1 MIAPEEQRHTLVAL
15 MEDEPGVLNRVVSL
29 FRRRGFNIDSLTVG
43 PTDIPQISRMTLVV
57 GGNEVIVEQ
66 IVKQLYKIV
75 EILKISD
82 VTKEETVIR
91 ELSLVK
97 VSANSNTRPEIMQ
110 LVDIFRA
117 KIVDVAPDSLIVE
130 ITGSQDKVDSL
141 TNLLRRFGIK
151 EMVRTGPV
159 AMVRGVAGV
168 SRVDDD

>member
-1 MIAPEEQRHTLVAL
+1 
-15 MEDEPGVLNRVVSL
+15 
-29 FRRRGFNIDSLTVG
+29 
-43 PTDIPQISRMTLVV
+43 MTLVV
-57 GGNEVIVEQ
+57 SGDEIIVEQ

-82 VTKEETVIR
+82 VTEEETVVR

-159 AMVRGVAGV
+159 AMVRGIAGV